1 MNVGLRLAPNPTY
14 GTCVEKLER
23 LCGDEAVL
31 ALGERPRVP
40 EFGEE
45 SQLPPL
51 PEDWDDPKAIVW
63 WGQMVREE
71 GVSEGEVRGEERGEE
86 RGRVEGK
93 KEGLSEGHEA
103 GLVDG
108 REVGL
113 VEGEERGLMKGRKA
127 VARSL
132 LAEGMN
138 EEQVARLTSLTLEE
152 VTVLRQ
158 EM

>member
-1 MNVGLRLAPNPTY
+1 MALREHVRDLAVRVRLA
-14 GTCVEKLER
+14 CVEKLGR
-23 LCGDEAVL
+23 FCGDEAVL

-71 GVSEGEVRGEERGEE
+71 GLSEGEVRGLVKGE
-86 RGRVEGK
+86 
-93 KEGLSEGHEA
+93 
-103 GLVDG
+103 D
-108 REVGL
+108 
-113 VEGEERGLMKGRKA
+113 KGRKA

-132 LAEGMN
+132 LEKGMAEA
-138 EEQVARLTSLTLEE
+138 EIAEVAGLTPEE
-152 VTVLRQ
+152 VAALGQ
-158 EM
+158 EMSHCE